1 KYLALGALEPRF
13 REVLATGFGITEVT
27 KAAVTK
33 AVARKTRDQWV
44 AHFAGKD
51 ACVAPVLSLGEAPA
65 NLHNRA
71 RGTFLNVGGIL
82 QPGPAPRYS
91 RTECDPPEA
100 PRREGADG
108 DSIQAELGYGAAEI
122 AGLRSRGVIV

>member
-1 KYLALGALEPRF
+1 MGALEPQF
-13 REVLATGFGITEVT
+13 RNALAEGLGIAEVT

-44 AHFAGKD
+44 AHFAGMD

-65 NLHNRA
+65 HLHNRA
-71 RGTFLNVGGIL
+71 RGTFLDVGGIL

-91 RTECDPPEA
+91 NTECASPRA
-100 PRREGADG
+100 PRPDGADS
-108 DSIQAELGYGAAEI
+108 DSILSELGYGTAEI
-122 AGLRSRGVIV
+122 AGLRARGVIV